1 MVSPLNVFDQNPLCF
16 GRCVTGSLVTAV
28 SFVILVFFWGGEE
41 TDPELES
48 WASEFFELDSFWP
61 DSDGGLSFRLDKSS
75 QLKLTNTESFSPSGS
90 IFIFMLFYRWTI
102 RVFECFLSVKF
113 LKIFFFYNCAWV
125 LLVGLTGRLVVVDS
139 SRSSKYP
146 TAIVSAGSSVESTCL
161 FQIPKNFMRERFRLA
176 TRIQHELRW
185 TEILIKKTV
194 LCLFLSAY

>member
-1 MVSPLNVFDQNPLCF
+1 MFWPLCDRF
-16 GRCVTGSLVTAV
+16 ACYCGFICHFSLFLRWRRNRSGTWILGEWIFRTRLILTRLRWWTVV
-28 SFVILVFFWGGEE
+28 QIGQVIPTQINKHWI
-41 TDPELES
+41 
-48 WASEFFELDSFWP
+48 
-61 DSDGGLSFRLDKSS
+61 
-75 QLKLTNTESFSPSGS
+75 
-90 IFIFMLFYRWTI
+90 IFTIGFKIYIYAFYRWTI
-102 RVFECFLSVKF
+102 RVFECFLSRKF
-113 LKIFFFYNCAWV
+113 LKIFFYNCAWV